1 MAPQKSDACLFL
13 KPFTFFL
20 GVCFASFVSDSYII
34 SYGNFVFAHLNGA
47 ILLFEVSFF
56 FASLVCLL
64 LSSSIAWEYDHYAEY
79 KYI

>member
-13 KPFTFFL
+13 KPFTFWVYALPLSFQIHILFRTGILFL
-20 GVCFASFVSDSYII
+20 HI
-34 SYGNFVFAHLNGA
+34 STAQYYSSRWV
-47 ILLFEVSFF
+47 FF